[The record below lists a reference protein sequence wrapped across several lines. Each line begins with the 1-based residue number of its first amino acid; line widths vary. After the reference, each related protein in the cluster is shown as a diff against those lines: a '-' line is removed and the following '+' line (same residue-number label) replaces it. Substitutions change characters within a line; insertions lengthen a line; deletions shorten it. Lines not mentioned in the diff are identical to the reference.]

1 MDVKEFCRGRCG
13 VVVFATLADGTGPAT
28 DFFNSHGLKERAKLA
43 ALFQRYADHGYI
55 TNREKF
61 RKIAPDLYEF
71 KGHQVRMFCYPDGR
85 TMVITHGAIKKRDDL
100 DPADLTRARRIRDE
114 YQVLLQRKK

>member
-1 MDVKEFCRGRCG
+1 MI
-13 VVVFATLADGTGPAT
+13 FATVSDGSCPAI
-28 DFFNSHGLKERAKLA
+28 DFLESHGIKEKAKLA
-43 ALFQRYADHGYI
+43 VLFQRYADHGYI

-61 RKIAPDLYEF
+61 KKIAPDLCEF

-85 TMVITHGAIKKRDDL
+85 KMIITHGAIKKRNDL

-114 YQVLLQRKK
+114 YQTSQQRKK